1 MDVIKFIE
9 YSRKCN
15 RGDCTYYKKFKFS
28 IELFDAIT
36 GECILENREHFTYK
50 CFRCKTINTIN
61 FSKVCNKGMMNLI
74 YQEIMNKNMGIKE
87 LRNVYIA

>member
-15 RGDCTYYKKFKFS
+15 KGNCRCYKKFKFS

-36 GECILENREHFTYK
+36 GEFIRKNQEDFTYVYD
-50 CFRCKTINTIN
+50 FT
-61 FSKVCNKGMMNLI
+61 KVCNKGIMNLF
-74 YQEIMNKNMGIKE
+74 YQKIINKNMG
-87 LRNVYIA
+87 

>member
-1 MDVIKFIE
+1 MLL
-9 YSRKCN
+9 SLLSTHARCN
-15 RGDCTYYKKFKFS
+15 RGDCTYYKKSKFS

-61 FSKVCNKGMMNLI
+61 FRKVCNKGMMNLI
-74 YQEIMNKNMGIKE
+74 YQKIMNKSIGIKE